1 MDVVRSWLQSPAVK
15 PVNDYV
21 TSTLEPWVRKLRN
34 DNMAMIYT
42 ATAVGALLLVLV
54 FKPSKSSKPKKSR
67 KSKGKK
73 AEKSR
78 PNVQRKPLTL
88 EEQIEGVHQKFVNE
102 YKEGLDNLA
111 ESYDT
116 TSEKDQYQLNYY
128 NEMLLKLVIEL
139 DGVDLVEVEPELK
152 TKLKSRRK
160 QVIHEIQSSLKRLD
174 LLKRQ

>member
-1 MDVVRSWLQSPAVK
+1 MDMVRSWLQSPTVK
-15 PVNDYV
+15 PTKDYV
-21 TSTLEPWVRKLRN
+21 TSSLEPWVRKLRN

-54 FKPSKSSKPKKSR
+54 FKPSKSSKPKKSH

-73 AEKSR
+73 AKNPERS
-78 PNVQRKPLTL
+78 VQRKPLTL

-102 YKEGLDNLA
+102 YKEGLDRLA
-111 ESYDT
+111 KNYDAK
-116 TSEKDQYQLNYY
+116 SEKDQYQLNYY

-152 TKLKSRRK
+152 AKLKSRRK
-160 QVIHEIQSSLKRLD
+160 QVIHEIQSNLKKLD
-174 LLKRQ
+174 QLKRQ